1 MAKLRAVCESVQEN
15 YIKFIPDDQSSAILV
30 KSDQLPTTVQVGNVY
45 DLTVDKARNVKRVEN
60 LAQETTLRKER
71 IKSKRQRLLKRK

>member
-30 KSDQLPTTVQVGNVY
+30 KSDQLTTTVQVGNVY
-45 DLTVDKARNVKRVEN
+45 DLTVDKARNVKKVEN

>member
-30 KSDQLPTTVQVGNVY
+30 KSDQLTTTVQVGNVY